1 MESTESSYV
10 SSPEQPQKRSPPPPA
25 SPPSDSE
32 EKPTY
37 TRFLVSN
44 AAAGSVIGKG
54 GATITDFQSQSG
66 ARIQLSRNYE
76 FFPGTSD
83 RIIMVSG
90 GIDDVLKAVEL
101 IIAKLLSE
109 IPAEDGDEAEP
120 RMRVRLVVPNSAC
133 GSIIGKGGSIIKSF
147 IEESHAGIKISPLDT
162 KFFGLTDR
170 LVTVTGTLE
179 EQMHAI
185 DLILSKLTDDPH
197 YSQTMHAPFSY
208 AGVFFSGFDGIQ
220 YACVLPYL
228 ATAAYNSMNHGPN
241 GAAVKFQHNKVH
253 PILFYNSL
261 SFNRKPSDVLQDDI
275 TNSVTI
281 GVADEHIGL
290 VVGRGGRNIMEISQM
305 EWSQPEVQGDLVTPR
320 AGHAGVTI
328 GENWYIVGGGD
339 NKNGCPETLVLN
351 MSKLAW
357 SALTS
362 VKERDPLASEGLS
375 VCSALING
383 ERHLVAFGGYN
394 GKYNNEVFVM
404 RLKPSDASRPKIF
417 QSPAAAAAAASV
429 TAAYA
434 LAKSEKLD
442 FSSLNLSSNGVGN
455 NPSELDLAF
464 EIDALKEEK
473 KELELSLTEVRA
485 ENSRLTEKVDEVNGT
500 HAELSKELHS
510 VQGQLAAER
519 SRCFKLEAQIAE
531 LQKIL
536 ESLQSIENEVQL
548 LRRQKSALEQE
559 IERSAAQRQGSG
571 GVWRWIAG

>member
-120 RMRVRLVVPNSAC
+120 RMRMRLVVPNSAC

-208 AGVFFSGFDGIQ
+208 A
-220 YACVLPYL
+220 
-228 ATAAYNSMNHGPN
+228 AAYNSMNHGLN
-241 GAAVKFQHNKVH
+241 GAAVKFQHNK
-253 PILFYNSL
+253 
-261 SFNRKPSDVLQDDI
+261 DDI

-290 VVGRGGRNIMEISQM
+290 VVGRGGRNIMEISQTSGARLKISDRGDFM
-305 EWSQPEVQGDLVTPR
+305 SGTTDRKITITGSQR
-320 AGHAGVTI
+320 AIRAAEDMIMQKVS
-328 GENWYIVGGGD
+328 Y
-339 NKNGCPETLVLN
+339 
-351 MSKLAW
+351 
-357 SALTS
+357 
-362 VKERDPLASEGLS
+362 ASER
-375 VCSALING
+375 
-383 ERHLVAFGGYN
+383 ET
-394 GKYNNEVFVM
+394 
-404 RLKPSDASRPKIF
+404 D
-417 QSPAAAAAAASV
+417 
-429 TAAYA
+429 
-434 LAKSEKLD
+434 
-442 FSSLNLSSNGVGN
+442 
-455 NPSELDLAF
+455 
-464 EIDALKEEK
+464 
-473 KELELSLTEVRA
+473 
-485 ENSRLTEKVDEVNGT
+485 
-500 HAELSKELHS
+500 
-510 VQGQLAAER
+510 
-519 SRCFKLEAQIAE
+519 
-531 LQKIL
+531 
-536 ESLQSIENEVQL
+536 
-548 LRRQKSALEQE
+548 
-559 IERSAAQRQGSG
+559 
-571 GVWRWIAG
+571 

>member
-10 SSPEQPQKRSPPPPA
+10 SSPEQLQKRSPPPPA

-109 IPAEDGDEAEP
+109 IPAEDGDEAGP

-208 AGVFFSGFDGIQ
+208 A
-220 YACVLPYL
+220 
-228 ATAAYNSMNHGPN
+228 AYNSMNHGPN
-241 GAAVKFQHNKVH
+241 GAAVKFQHNK
-253 PILFYNSL
+253 
-261 SFNRKPSDVLQDDI
+261 DDI

-290 VVGRGGRNIMEISQM
+290 VVGRGGRNIMEISQTSGARLKISDRGDFM
-305 EWSQPEVQGDLVTPR
+305 SGTTDRKITITGSQR
-320 AGHAGVTI
+320 AIRAAEDMIMQKVS
-328 GENWYIVGGGD
+328 Y
-339 NKNGCPETLVLN
+339 
-351 MSKLAW
+351 
-357 SALTS
+357 
-362 VKERDPLASEGLS
+362 ASER
-375 VCSALING
+375 
-383 ERHLVAFGGYN
+383 ET
-394 GKYNNEVFVM
+394 
-404 RLKPSDASRPKIF
+404 D
-417 QSPAAAAAAASV
+417 
-429 TAAYA
+429 
-434 LAKSEKLD
+434 
-442 FSSLNLSSNGVGN
+442 
-455 NPSELDLAF
+455 
-464 EIDALKEEK
+464 
-473 KELELSLTEVRA
+473 
-485 ENSRLTEKVDEVNGT
+485 
-500 HAELSKELHS
+500 
-510 VQGQLAAER
+510 
-519 SRCFKLEAQIAE
+519 
-531 LQKIL
+531 
-536 ESLQSIENEVQL
+536 
-548 LRRQKSALEQE
+548 
-559 IERSAAQRQGSG
+559 
-571 GVWRWIAG
+571 